1 MRPTTRRAHV
11 VRAGAGKEAARRV
24 TPLARAARRRAE
36 DGGGGALEA
45 RRGVVARVVHRAGRA
60 FRLREPR
67 AHRGGEEGALAAA
80 KVGEGVAPRA
90 ARARAASRAEDVA
103 PRGGECEASP
113 PPACARRCGCAASSR
128 ATSCASRS
136 PIADRW
142 HVVHPLA
149 PRRVVGAR
157 HRAAPR
163 RVADGARGRGALP
176 EPTGVATEARSLDLR
191 PPRLLFRVIRTPPWR
206 SCLISLRKWKSASRA
221 SSRPQSVAHSARMSA
236 SMPSSAARRFER
248 NVVCTSSISDWST
261 SSCSRLSLRRRRRA
275 RAAGDLAHEARD
287 GAVHHR
293 HLAVQLRQRRVL
305 LVDLRPRRREILHAR
320 RDLRLPLLQPAGC
333 SWWWCLCAS
342 VPSLLSS
349 SDYPRSY

>member
-1 MRPTTRRAHV
+1 MRS
-11 VRAGAGKEAARRV
+11 
-24 TPLARAARRRAE
+24 L
-36 DGGGGALEA
+36 
-45 RRGVVARVVHRAGRA
+45 
-60 FRLREPR
+60 
-67 AHRGGEEGALAAA
+67 
-80 KVGEGVAPRA
+80 
-90 ARARAASRAEDVA
+90 
-103 PRGGECEASP
+103 P

-261 SSCSRLSLRRRRRA
+261 SSCSRLFPPPSPSGARRGRPRARGARRRRPPPPPCGPA
-275 RAAGDLAHEARD
+275 PAATRTSC
-287 GAVHHR
+287 R
-293 HLAVQLRQRRVL
+293 
-305 LVDLRPRRREILHAR
+305 
-320 RDLRLPLLQPAGC
+320 
-333 SWWWCLCAS
+333 
-342 VPSLLSS
+342 SS
-349 SDYPRSY
+349 SASTRDPPRAS

>member
-113 PPACARRCGCAASSR
+113 PRACARRCGCAASSR

-136 PIADRW
+136 PIGGTWCIHSR
-142 HVVHPLA
+142 H
-149 PRRVVGAR
+149 GASS
-157 HRAAPR
+157 
-163 RVADGARGRGALP
+163 VRGTA
-176 EPTGVATEARSLDLR
+176 LR
-191 PPRLLFRVIRTPPWR
+191 PGASPMARAGGVRFPNRLASPPKR
-206 SCLISLRKWKSASRA
+206 EASICARRA
-221 SSRPQSVAHSARMSA
+221 SSFA
-236 SMPSSAARRFER
+236 
-248 NVVCTSSISDWST
+248 
-261 SSCSRLSLRRRRRA
+261 
-275 RAAGDLAHEARD
+275 
-287 GAVHHR
+287 
-293 HLAVQLRQRRVL
+293 
-305 LVDLRPRRREILHAR
+305 
-320 RDLRLPLLQPAGC
+320 
-333 SWWWCLCAS
+333 
-342 VPSLLSS
+342 
-349 SDYPRSY
+349 